1 MCGSDH
7 ARVVKLRDDVAQPI
21 TRRSVPDEGGARQSC
36 SAYARPM
43 ALLRPSELARIWE
56 LHPKTV
62 YLWIREGKLP
72 AIKTPGAQYRVRT
85 DDARAYCE
93 KNGLPMPRAIA
104 SPAGSVA
111 VLGKPS
117 ASQRALVKACKARG
131 TTVVAW
137 PNALEGLL
145 AIVSD
150 APDVVAIDAECT
162 EVKLTDAIRAL
173 RKTARTTSVTI
184 IVYDAAPRGGT
195 TALTKLGASSII
207 PRGKTDD
214 AVRALVDL
222 LEANETR

>member
-1 MCGSDH
+1 MLV
-7 ARVVKLRDDVAQPI
+7 R
-21 TRRSVPDEGGARQSC
+21 
-36 SAYARPM
+36 M

-72 AIKTPGAQYRVRT
+72 AIKTPGAQYRIRT

-131 TTVVAW
+131 TAVVTW

-145 AIVSD
+145 AIASD

-162 EVKLTDAIRAL
+162 HVKLTDAIRAL
-173 RKTARTTSVTI
+173 RKTARTTGVPI
-184 IVYDAAPRGGT
+184 VVYDAAPRGGT
-195 TALTKLGASSII
+195 TALTKLGASAIVA
-207 PRGKTDD
+207 RGKTDD
-214 AVRALVDL
+214 AVKALVDL
-222 LEANETR
+222 LDDNEMR

>member
-1 MCGSDH
+1 
-7 ARVVKLRDDVAQPI
+7 
-21 TRRSVPDEGGARQSC
+21 
-36 SAYARPM
+36 M

-117 ASQRALVKACKARG
+117 ASQRALVEGVQGARDG
-131 TTVVAW
+131 GGRRGRTSSRGSWRSRATR
-137 PNALEGLL
+137 PT
-145 AIVSD
+145 SSPSTQS
-150 APDVVAIDAECT
+150 AP
-162 EVKLTDAIRAL
+162 K
-173 RKTARTTSVTI
+173 
-184 IVYDAAPRGGT
+184 
-195 TALTKLGASSII
+195 
-207 PRGKTDD
+207 
-214 AVRALVDL
+214 
-222 LEANETR
+222 

>member
-1 MCGSDH
+1 ML
-7 ARVVKLRDDVAQPI
+7 RV
-21 TRRSVPDEGGARQSC
+21 
-36 SAYARPM
+36 M

-117 ASQRALVKACKARG
+117 PSQRALAKACKARG
-131 TTVVAW
+131 TEVITW
-137 PNALEGLL
+137 SSALEGLL
-145 AIVSD
+145 AVASE
-150 APDVVAIDAECT
+150 APDVLAIDAECT
-162 EVKLTDAIRAL
+162 DVKVLDAIRAL
-173 RKTARTTSVTI
+173 RKTARTASVPVV
-184 IVYDAAPRGGT
+184 VYDAAPRAGT
-195 TALTKLGASSII
+195 TSLTKLGSCSVVT
-207 PRGKTDD
+207 RGKSED
-214 AVRALVDL
+214 AVRAVVDL
-222 LEANETR
+222 LDANEAR